1 MGKNQISSHSRR
13 TLEAGYPVGTMDY
26 LSHFD
31 RRCWS
36 DFRPHSRSDLT
47 EEELV
52 CLDVINQFRYLSET
66 GLGRRRYV
74 YVRCP

>member
-1 MGKNQISSHSRR
+1 MGENQISSHSRR

-26 LSHFD
+26 LSHFG
-31 RRCWS
+31 RLSWS

-52 CLDVINQFRYLSET
+52 RLDVIN
-66 GLGRRRYV
+66 
-74 YVRCP
+74 